1 MQGNNKKIIK
11 KVKGL
16 LAIAKDEKNDEESQS
31 AFVLAQKLMIQYHID
46 KHEVED
52 FEDTSKLDEINEE
65 SVTIYKRLY
74 WWERS
79 LARII
84 AKNFRVK
91 NFLNSKPVG
100 KQMKRKIV
108 FYGFGRDLE
117 LAKEMYI
124 LAYDVILYHSQKFIE
139 DYYETSYEPRSSYMT
154 KSIKTSYTRGFLNG
168 LSHRFDEQ
176 IAVLREVY
184 EVLVLIPEEVEQ
196 AYSEMS
202 SDWGKPLVFECPNVE
217 VFEAYQQGLIDGKE
231 IDFTK
236 RTIPEGEK
244 A

>member
-1 MQGNNKKIIK
+1 MKKNNKKIIK

-31 AFVLAQKLMIQYHID
+31 AFILAQKLMIQYEID
-46 KHEVED
+46 KSEVED
-52 FEDTSKLDEINEE
+52 YELSNESSEINEE

-91 NFLNSKPVG
+91 HYLNSKYIG
-100 KQMKRKIV
+100 KQRKRRII

-124 LAYDVILYHSQKFIE
+124 LAYDVVLYHSKIFIDE
-139 DYYETSYEPRSSYMT
+139 YYRTQLESRSRYMTESIKSSY
-154 KSIKTSYTRGFLNG
+154 IRGFLNG
-168 LSHRFDEQ
+168 LSDRFDEQ
-176 IAVLREVY
+176 VAILRESF
-184 EVLVLIPEEVEQ
+184 EVLVLIPEEVEK
-196 AYSEMS
+196 SFVVMS
-202 SDWGKPLVFECPNVE
+202 SEWGKPLDLVLPPVE
-217 VFEAYQQGLIDGKE
+217 VVQAYQQGFNDGKK

-236 RTIPEGEK
+236 STISI
-244 A
+244 

>member
-1 MQGNNKKIIK
+1 MDTNNKKIIK

-16 LAIAKDEKNDEESQS
+16 LAIAKDERNDEESQS
-31 AFVLAQKLMIQYHID
+31 AFILAQKLMIQYQID

-52 FEDTSKLDEINEE
+52 YELSSELTEINEE

-79 LARII
+79 LAQII

-91 NFLNSKPVG
+91 NFLNSKYIG
-100 KQMKRKIV
+100 KQKKRRIV

-124 LAYDVILYHSQKFIE
+124 LAYDVILYHSKLFVDE
-139 DYYETSYEPRSSYMT
+139 YYNTNWESRSKYLTESIKSSY
-154 KSIKTSYTRGFLNG
+154 IRGFLSG
-168 LSHRFDEQ
+168 LSERFDEQ
-176 IAVLREVY
+176 IFILRESF
-184 EVLVLIPEEVEQ
+184 EVLALVPEEVEKS
-196 AYSEMS
+196 YEKMS
-202 SDWGKPLVFECPNVE
+202 SDWGKPLAFNPPPVE
-217 VFEAYQQGLIDGKE
+217 VSQAYQKGFNDGKE

-236 RTIPEGEK
+236 STISSGHK
-244 A
+244 

>member
-1 MQGNNKKIIK
+1 MDKNNKKIIK

-31 AFVLAQKLMIQYHID
+31 AFILAQKLMIQYEIS

-52 FEDTSKLDEINEE
+52 YELSSEIDQINEE

-74 WWERS
+74 WWERT
-79 LARII
+79 LANII

-91 NFLNSKPVG
+91 NFLNSKYMG
-100 KQMKRKIV
+100 KQRKRRIV

-124 LAYDVILYHSQKFIE
+124 LAYDVILYHSKRFID
-139 DYYETSYEPRSSYMT
+139 DYYNSHWESRSRYMTESIKSSY
-154 KSIKTSYTRGFLNG
+154 IRGFLSG
-168 LSHRFDEQ
+168 LSVRFEEQ
-176 IAVLREVY
+176 ISVSRKSF
-184 EVLVLIPEEVEQ
+184 EVLVLIPEEVEKS
-196 AYSEMS
+196 YKKMS
-202 SDWGKPLVFECPNVE
+202 SDWGKPINFNPPPVE
-217 VFEAYQQGLIDGKE
+217 VFEAYQKGLSDGKE

-236 RTIPEGEK
+236 STISNGSI
-244 A
+244 